1 MGPASQTLRTG
12 QPFTV
17 TMSSDV
23 ANTGGTTWPNAVG
36 NPNSG
41 GGRNIYQWFNRAA
54 FLAPAQYNFGNE
66 GRNRVVGPPLTNV
79 DLSLFKG
86 FRVTEHKSFQF
97 RAEFFNS
104 LNHSQF
110 GLPAATL
117 GVPTFGQISSTV
129 HSARQIQLSLKF
141 LF

>member
-1 MGPASQTLRTG
+1 MTLRTG

-23 ANTGGTTWPNAVG
+23 ANTGGTTWPTAVG
-36 NPNSG
+36 NPNAG
-41 GGRNIYQWFNRAA
+41 GARNIYQWFNRAA

-66 GRNRVVGPPLTNV
+66 GRNKVIGAPLTNV

-86 FRVTEHKSFQF
+86 FAVTEHKSIQF
-97 RAEFFNS
+97 RSEFFNS

-117 GVPTFGQISSTV
+117 GVPAFGQISSTLRA
-129 HSARQIQLSLKF
+129 ARQIQLSLKF